1 MTCWGEGQ
9 GLWRAEQF
17 LSGALGMGGLGGYVW
32 KGGGNSLS
40 KTWWEGVRGSGAVQG
55 QAGWQVAS

>member
-1 MTCWGEGQ
+1 MLGGGAGSGEG
-9 GLWRAEQF
+9 RAVPF
-17 LSGALGMGGLGGYVW
+17 RCFGDGGLGGYVW